1 MFKFSAYLSSRLLNK
16 TYVLLHIFCAIVTH
30 RLCIKVSIIILTG
43 SGKKSSCFS
52 TTRQVFYLLTT
63 HFFQFATK
71 YILQCF
77 LFLHVVLWSLLFH
90 NFQWL
95 CACYVHTLLKHPGAY
110 FYTMI
115 FNKFHWKIH
124 NLISRFHK
132 AKLKRNL
139 QKTQLRVL
147 GMFKNTEYM

>member
-43 SGKKSSCFS
+43 SGK
-52 TTRQVFYLLTT
+52 TRLALVQPDKFFTCSPRISFNLPLNTFYNVFYSFMWCSG
-63 HFFQFATK
+63 HYYFIIFSGYMHK
-71 YILQCF
+71 
-77 LFLHVVLWSLLFH
+77 
-90 NFQWL
+90 
-95 CACYVHTLLKHPGAY
+95 LLKHPGAY